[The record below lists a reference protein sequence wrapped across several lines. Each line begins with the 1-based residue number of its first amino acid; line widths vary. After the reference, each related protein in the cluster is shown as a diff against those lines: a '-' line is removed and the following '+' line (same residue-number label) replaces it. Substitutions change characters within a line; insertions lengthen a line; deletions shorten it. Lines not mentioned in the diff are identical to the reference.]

1 MIQTQLNKAT
11 TVRKPFSRT
20 TSVSTDI
27 LSDPGI
33 IWSLLT
39 NASDFSRWNSTITS
53 LEGKIES
60 GGKIR
65 LRSTLDSKRVFKLSV
80 KEFVP
85 KNRLIW
91 GDGMGKRVFTLVQM
105 GNGLTRF
112 TMTEK
117 IGGPLFPL
125 FAGMIPSFDA
135 SFEQFAADLKKE
147 SETIMN
153 AH

>member
-11 TVRKPFSRT
+11 TVRKTFSRT
-20 TSVSTDI
+20 TSISTEI
-27 LSDPGI
+27 VSDPGI
-33 IWSLLT
+33 IWALLT

-53 LEGKIES
+53 LEGKIEL
-60 GGKIR
+60 GKKIQ
-65 LRSTLDSKRVFKLSV
+65 LRSILDAKRVFKLSI
-80 KEFVP
+80 KEMVP
-85 KNRLIW
+85 ENRLTW
-91 GDGMGKRVFTLVQM
+91 GDAMGKRTFTLVSI
-105 GNGLTRF
+105 GNGLIRF
-112 TMTEK
+112 TMIEK

-153 AH
+153 AN